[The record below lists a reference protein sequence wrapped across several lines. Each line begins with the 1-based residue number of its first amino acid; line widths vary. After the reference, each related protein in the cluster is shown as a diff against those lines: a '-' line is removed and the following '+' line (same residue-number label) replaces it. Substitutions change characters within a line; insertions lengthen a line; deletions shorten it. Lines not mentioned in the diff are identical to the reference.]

1 MVPPRRC
8 GRHERGLRAQA
19 PPRRRDARLGREQGR
34 AHPADRGGQGGAR
47 GRGPRG
53 GQKTTDGYLQGYNA
67 QAAVDGTAQVIVATE
82 VFAAQND
89 APFLPEMLAQI
100 RANTGRQAVEL
111 SADYG
116 YLAESNLAACERRH
130 VVPYI
135 ATGRL
140 RHHDGRP
147 SATRRWSPRSRI
159 AAMERRLRRAGRR
172 SRYRL
177 RKQIVDPSSVRSR
190 PRSAS
195 AASSCA
201 AYAKSAANG
210 AWLPPHTTSASS
222 SPRPPPPDRTLSSAT
237 PQGAPAPEGWP

>member
-1 MVPPRRC
+1 
-8 GRHERGLRAQA
+8 
-19 PPRRRDARLGREQGR
+19 
-34 AHPADRGGQGGAR
+34 
-47 GRGPRG
+47 
-53 GQKTTDGYLQGYNA
+53 
-67 QAAVDGTAQVIVATE
+67 
-82 VFAAQND
+82 
-89 APFLPEMLAQI
+89 MLAQI

-111 SADYG
+111 SADSG

-177 RKQIVDPSSVRSR
+177 RKQIVEPVFGQIKTALGFGRFLLRGLRTVRGEWR
-190 PRSAS
+190 LVAAAHNLRKLITATAS
-195 AASSCA
+195 
-201 AYAKSAANG
+201 
-210 AWLPPHTTSASS
+210 T
-222 SPRPPPPDRTLSSAT
+222 
-237 PQGAPAPEGWP
+237 